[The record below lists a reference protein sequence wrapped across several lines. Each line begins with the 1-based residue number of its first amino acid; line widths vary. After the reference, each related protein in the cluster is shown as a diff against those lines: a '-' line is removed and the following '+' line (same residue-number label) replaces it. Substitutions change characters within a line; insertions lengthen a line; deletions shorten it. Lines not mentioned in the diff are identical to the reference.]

1 MFGFGLDYSPG
12 NFPQLNKEASIYI
25 IALASWTWYFFI
37 VLVQAIGST
46 QLFRH
51 YSSVPKSA
59 ISTNLDSDDIPH
71 VTILRPVKG
80 LEPQLY
86 ECLAATFRQ
95 TYPADKLTIYFCIG
109 SSTDP
114 AYPLL
119 ERLLAD
125 FPQFDVR
132 ILIEEE
138 DPNLSGHGGQVGNL
152 GPNPKIRN
160 MSRGYREAKGDIVW
174 ILDCNVW
181 VGTGTAGRMVDKLC
195 GFKADGT
202 RATPYKFVHL
212 LPLVVD
218 SLGASTQEE
227 DTEGLLT
234 AGHYVSFTNP
244 LASNISTAPEH
255 ESNLDASARIGGG
268 RLEESFM
275 ASSHAKFYTAI
286 NTVSIAPCI
295 VGKSNMFRRSHLNY
309 LTSTSSDYAP
319 GIDFFSEN
327 ICEDHL
333 IGDLLWRK
341 QIPEEKAGEKW
352 NKHGLVLGDLA
363 IQPMAGMSVREY
375 IARRVR
381 WLRVRKWT
389 VTLATFVE
397 PGVEPLLCSA
407 YGSFAITTLPW
418 FHENLGMPQTWLA
431 FIIVWLSNVVA
442 WMALDWAVYTNLHS
456 GASIEVD
463 TNTPSFARPPR
474 SRSRRPFI
482 EWASAWLGREILAL
496 PVWTWACLGGTT
508 VMWRGKK
515 FRVNLDMK
523 VIEIRDGRKL
533 SIPEIENGR
542 AHSKDRQ
549 D

>member
-1 MFGFGLDYSPG
+1 MS
-12 NFPQLNKEASIYI
+12 
-25 IALASWTWYFFI
+25 
-37 VLVQAIGST
+37 
-46 QLFRH
+46 
-51 YSSVPKSA
+51 
-59 ISTNLDSDDIPH
+59 
-71 VTILRPVKG
+71 
-80 LEPQLY
+80 
-86 ECLAATFRQ
+86 
-95 TYPADKLTIYFCIG
+95 
-109 SSTDP
+109 
-114 AYPLL
+114 
-119 ERLLAD
+119 
-125 FPQFDVR
+125 
-132 ILIEEE
+132 
-138 DPNLSGHGGQVGNL
+138 NL

-181 VGTGTAGRMVDKLC
+181 VGAGTAGRMVDKLC

-218 SLGASTQEE
+218 SIGATTEE

-244 LASNISTAPEH
+244 LASNTSTAPEH

-341 QIPEEKAGEKW
+341 QIPEEEAGEKW

-418 FHENLGMPQTWLA
+418 FHEHLGIPQTWLA
-431 FIIVWLSNVVA
+431 FAIVWLSNVAA
-442 WMALDWAVYTNLHS
+442 WMTLDWAVYTNLHS
-456 GASIEVD
+456 GASIELD

-482 EWASAWLGREILAL
+482 EWASAWLGREVLAL
-496 PVWTWACLGGTT
+496 PVWAWACLGGTT

-523 VIEIRDGRKL
+523 VIEIRDGRKF